1 MKEHAGGSKP
11 KDGCVWEAVPG
22 DPERQR
28 IVWVDRFPIR
38 VGVRSN
44 GPWVAA
50 AVEQKT
56 PYGTSACPIAEAINA
71 ATDANR
77 ADQLEGLR
85 ARKGFSYEVCSVLP
99 LSRWGEQR
107 IAKIRRVCKGYYD
120 HLSDDDLW
128 LCQSF
133 DDDDFVVLPYV
144 TLLKIL
150 DVTTY
155 FRAHGELP
163 P

>member
-1 MKEHAGGSKP
+1 MRGR
-11 KDGCVWEAVPG
+11 
-22 DPERQR
+22 ERGQR

-44 GPWVAA
+44 GPWV
-50 AVEQKT
+50 
-56 PYGTSACPIAEAINA
+56 
-71 ATDANR
+71 
-77 ADQLEGLR
+77 
-85 ARKGFSYEVCSVLP
+85 
-99 LSRWGEQR
+99 
-107 IAKIRRVCKGYYD
+107 AKIRRVCKGYYD